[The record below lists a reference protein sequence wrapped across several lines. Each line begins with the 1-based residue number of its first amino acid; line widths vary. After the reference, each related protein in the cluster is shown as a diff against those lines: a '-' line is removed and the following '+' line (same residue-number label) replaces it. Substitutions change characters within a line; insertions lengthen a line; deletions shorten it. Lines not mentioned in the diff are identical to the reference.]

1 MTSGIPVVKSRTF
14 FLTQFAA
21 LSLEEWFVRAVEHTN
36 GDQSIWTAI
45 EQIIAPETL
54 DLPHQGYEALSHTSS
69 KFLPQPRLTL
79 YFLMLVNMFPPS
91 GSARGEAL

>member
-21 LSLEEWFVRAVEHTN
+21 LSLEECFVRAVEHTN
-36 GDQSIWTAI
+36 GDQNIWTAI

-54 DLPHQGYEALSHTSS
+54 DLPHQGYEALSQV
-69 KFLPQPRLTL
+69 L
-79 YFLMLVNMFPPS
+79 
-91 GSARGEAL
+91 SAFAPATRT